1 MLKCIIQIIPLKPQT
16 HATNTES
23 TLQPCHTERWCRS
36 QKRSDQAFLLISTQT
51 SKGRLEC
58 KWVGWCHC
66 QIIST
71 CTHMPSTHSAPLC
84 YFNTGQMSEPQYQLF
99 QMWISWESNNGKMW
113 DSAAA
118 QIKELFSHKIHCA
131 DISGLRNEFAKVNW
145 ILMTSVP
152 KLSSVTN
159 KITIVSSMHTLEK
172 VSASEVTSRKF

>member
-1 MLKCIIQIIPLKPQT
+1 MLKCIIQIIPQKPL
-16 HATNTES
+16 ATNTES
-23 TLQPCHTERWCRS
+23 TLRPCHTDRWCRS

-58 KWVGWCHC
+58 KRVGWCHC

-113 DSAAA
+113 DGAAA
-118 QIKELFSHKIHCA
+118 QIKGFHHA

-145 ILMTSVP
+145 ILMTTLVP
-152 KLSSVTN
+152 KLSITN
-159 KITIVSSMHTLEK
+159 QITIVGSMHTLEK

>member
-1 MLKCIIQIIPLKPQT
+1 MIPWKLL
-16 HATNTES
+16 ATNTES
-23 TLQPCHTERWCRS
+23 TLWPCHTGRWCRS

-99 QMWISWESNNGKMW
+99 QMWISWESNYGKMW
-113 DSAAA
+113 DGTAA
-118 QIKELFSHKIHCA
+118 QIQELFPHKVHRA

-145 ILMTSVP
+145 ILMTTLAP
-152 KLSSVTN
+152 TLSS
-159 KITIVSSMHTLEK
+159 ITIASSMHKQEK
-172 VSASEVTSRKF
+172 VSASKVTSRKF

>member
-1 MLKCIIQIIPLKPQT
+1 MLKCIIQIIPLKPL
-16 HATNTES
+16 ATNTES
-23 TLQPCHTERWCRS
+23 TLWPCHTERWCRS

-113 DSAAA
+113 DDAAA
-118 QIKELFSHKIHCA
+118 QIKELFSHKIHHA
-131 DISGLRNEFAKVNW
+131 YISGLRNRV
-145 ILMTSVP
+145 
-152 KLSSVTN
+152 
-159 KITIVSSMHTLEK
+159 ITQNTFYPWQDLGMCFQSSMD
-172 VSASEVTSRKF
+172 